1 MTAITEAT
9 TLLELAV
16 MISEALAT
24 AGITATL
31 SGGAA
36 VSIHS
41 QNRYQSKDLD
51 FATAASHQDLAG
63 VVMSLGFTPSSAQRL
78 FEHPATQWLVE
89 FPPSPLGFGN
99 LEVDHRDIPIL
110 STPFGELRVITPQL
124 TVMDRLACYWYH
136 QDPQCWRQA
145 ILIARAHEL
154 DWDALDAWA
163 INEGQPREEILRL
176 KNLAFTG

>member
-1 MTAITEAT
+1 MTTITEAT
-9 TLLELAV
+9 SLLELAV
-16 MISEALAT
+16 IISEALAA

-51 FATAASHQDLAG
+51 FVTAASHPDLAA
-63 VVMSLGFTPSSAQRL
+63 VVVKLGFTPSSAKRL

-99 LEVDHRDIPIL
+99 LQVDHRDIPVL

-124 TVMDRLACYWYH
+124 SVMDRLACYWYH

-145 ILIARAHEL
+145 ILIARDHAL
-154 DWDALDAWA
+154 DWDALGAWA
-163 INEGQPREEILRL
+163 MAEGQPQAEILRF
-176 KNLAFTG
+176 KNLVFTG